1 MGRVLVACG
10 PYLGKRKE
18 QLPTMNDLHERK
30 TNDGSDTSEEALNAE
45 ILTLFR
51 ALSLQDKLKAL
62 AYLRAFSHRPEG
74 PSSGE

>member
-1 MGRVLVACG
+1 MNVK
-10 PYLGKRKE
+10 YDRK
-18 QLPTMNDLHERK
+18 K
-30 TNDGSDTSEEALNAE
+30 NDGSDTSEEALNTE

-51 ALSLQDKLKAL
+51 TLSLQDKIKAL

>member
-1 MGRVLVACG
+1 MR
-10 PYLGKRKE
+10 PISRKAKGAN
-18 QLPTMNDLHERK
+18 LTMNDLHERK
-30 TNDGSDTSEEALNAE
+30 TNDGSDTSEEALNTE

>member
-1 MGRVLVACG
+1 MNVK
-10 PYLGKRKE
+10 YDRK
-18 QLPTMNDLHERK
+18 K
-30 TNDGSDTSEEALNAE
+30 NDGSDTSEEALNTE